1 MDTKIINNLRINMN
15 GISESGAVRSFS
27 INGDNNAKFMLL
39 VASSDSKYYDF
50 STNAFSTGHS
60 SLKTLKGTL
69 VGKSF
74 NGSIVFPGTAGI
86 DYKVILM
93 ADPSDS
99 TSMKKNSPIIKKISS
114 TANTTLT
121 MSIDSTD
128 HTASYATL
136 PADVTSSSGR
146 TDTVSKAVSWTVS
159 NAATDANGFGLIRFG
174 DQTKTN
180 DLINDRCWY
189 FQTTQD
195 VNGATSSSKSIT
207 LDSVDDL
214 IVGMVIYSG
223 TGLSGTPT
231 IKTIDAAAKTIT
243 LSSNQ
248 SISDGVTLT
257 FRAIG
262 LSLVNSVL
270 DCTISS
276 GLSITDATIPTT
288 TVRGANNNDAVIE
301 VNGTR
306 GIPGGDIAT
315 FKGNGVIPSSF
326 VTANRT
332 DASTATASESAGEL
346 TVTRSHVFKGGEK
359 LEFFVPSP
367 KFLFVSTVI
376 SGNVVISK
384 QPTVDRTINFNLD
397 EIFDPGTQA

>member
-1 MDTKIINNLRINMN
+1 MDTKIINNLRINTN
-15 GISESGAVRSFS
+15 GISESGAVRSFR

-39 VASSDSKYYDF
+39 VAGSDSKYYDF
-50 STNAFSTGHS
+50 STDAFSTGHS

-69 VGKSF
+69 TGESF
-74 NGSIVFPGTAGI
+74 NGSIVFPGTAGV

-121 MSIDSTD
+121 ISIDSTD

-136 PADVTSSSGR
+136 PTDVTSSSGR
-146 TDTVSKAVSWTVS
+146 TDIVSKAISWTVS

-174 DQTKTN
+174 DHTKTR

-231 IKTIDAAAKTIT
+231 IRTVDAAAKTIT
-243 LSSNQ
+243 LSTSQ

-270 DCTISS
+270 DCTISP
-276 GLSITDATIPTT
+276 GLSVTDATIPTT
-288 TVRGANNNDAVIE
+288 TVRGVNNDAVIE

-306 GIPGGDIAT
+306 GIPGGDIAVIS
-315 FKGNGVIPSSF
+315 GNSVTPGSL

-346 TVTRSHVFKGGEK
+346 TVTNTNVFKGGEK
-359 LEFFVPSP
+359 LDFFVQHP

>member
-1 MDTKIINNLRINMN
+1 MDTKIINNLRINTN
-15 GISESGAVRSFS
+15 GISESGAVRSFR

-39 VASSDSKYYDF
+39 VAGSDSKYYDF
-50 STNAFSTGHS
+50 STDAFSTGHS

-69 VGKSF
+69 TGESF
-74 NGSIVFPGTAGI
+74 NGSIVFPGTAGV

-121 MSIDSTD
+121 ISIDSTD

-136 PADVTSSSGR
+136 PTDVTSSSGR
-146 TDTVSKAVSWTVS
+146 TDIVSKAISWTVS

-174 DQTKTN
+174 DHTKTR

-231 IKTIDAAAKTIT
+231 IRTVDAAAKTIT
-243 LSSNQ
+243 LSTSQ

-270 DCTISS
+270 DCTISP
-276 GLSITDATIPTT
+276 GLSVTDATIPTT
-288 TVRGANNNDAVIE
+288 TVRGANNDAVIE

-306 GIPGGDIAT
+306 GIPGGDIAVIS
-315 FKGNGVIPSSF
+315 GNSVTPGSL

-346 TVTRSHVFKGGEK
+346 TVTNTNVFKGGEK
-359 LEFFVPSP
+359 LDFFVQHP

>member
-1 MDTKIINNLRINMN
+1 MDTKIINNLRINTN
-15 GISESGAVRSFS
+15 GISESGAVRSFR

-39 VASSDSKYYDF
+39 VAGSDSKYYDF
-50 STNAFSTGHS
+50 STDAFSTGHS

-69 VGKSF
+69 TGESF
-74 NGSIVFPGTAGI
+74 NGSIVFPGTAGV

-121 MSIDSTD
+121 ISIDSTD

-136 PADVTSSSGR
+136 PTDVTSSSGR
-146 TDTVSKAVSWTVS
+146 TDIVSKAISWTVS

-174 DQTKTN
+174 DHTKTR

-231 IKTIDAAAKTIT
+231 IRTVDAAAKTIT
-243 LSSNQ
+243 LSTSQ

-270 DCTISS
+270 DCTISP
-276 GLSITDATIPTT
+276 GLSVTDATIPTT
-288 TVRGANNNDAVIE
+288 TVRGVNNDAVIE

-306 GIPGGDIAT
+306 GIPGGDIA
-315 FKGNGVIPSSF
+315 
-326 VTANRT
+326 
-332 DASTATASESAGEL
+332 
-346 TVTRSHVFKGGEK
+346 
-359 LEFFVPSP
+359 
-367 KFLFVSTVI
+367 VI
-376 SGNVVISK
+376 SVN
-384 QPTVDRTINFNLD
+384 
-397 EIFDPGTQA
+397 